1 MKIMSTYRCALIVA
15 LMLSGTVF
23 AEEKQEEHIQPGNRA
38 ATHVEWLKMQQ
49 EREDKE
55 ESAEAQEE
63 LQASEKEAEAKLG
76 QNATVKASTNASTYY
91 TSHSGAF
98 HNPIAVSFLGDM
110 VTLEDGSLWTISSG
124 DSYKTLNWLTS
135 DLIVITSNSD
145 WFSSYM
151 FRMTNQNT
159 GVSVKCN
166 LTLGPIY
173 NGLYTHWIVAINYF
187 SQEICLEDGSIWQV
201 SGFDSSL
208 FNSWLVNDTIIIGVN
223 DKFLS
228 SSRPNILIN
237 VNTLTFV
244 RANCTY

>member
-1 MKIMSTYRCALIVA
+1 MKVYTIYKYTLAAALLFTSVA
-15 LMLSGTVF
+15 F
-23 AEEKQEEHIQPGNRA
+23 ADEKQEEHVQPGSRA

-55 ESAEAQEE
+55 ESQEASAELAKTEE
-63 LQASEKEAEAKLG
+63 ETTVSLGENAS
-76 QNATVKASTNASTYY
+76 VKAPLNASTYY
-91 TSHSGAF
+91 TSHAGAF
-98 HNPIAVSFLGDM
+98 YNPISVSFLGDM
-110 VTLEDGSLWTISSG
+110 VTLHDGSVWTVSTS

-135 DLIVITSNSD
+135 DLIILTSNSD

-166 LTLGPIY
+166 MTLGPVY
-173 NGLYTHWIVAINYF
+173 NGLYTYWIVAINYF
-187 SQEICLEDGSIWQV
+187 TQEICLNDGSIWQV
-201 SGFDSSL
+201 SGFDSSI
-208 FNSWLVNDTIIIGVN
+208 FNNWLLNDTVMIGVN